1 MHATTIGQVFCG
13 FFNIYSASDW
23 MSIWC
28 WFTFEILLLG
38 VFFFCMLLL
47 SGKIKAVWTC
57 LPPRNPLCSFE
68 FSVPCDPYY
77 LVLSLQWRSFASPSV
92 LFFFVSPSCF
102 PLCFPLYCYSLILTE
117 DFIISF
123 VGKKDLQLLSSGQR

>member
-1 MHATTIGQVFCG
+1 MHATTIGQVFCVL
-13 FFNIYSASDW
+13 FNIYSASDW

-57 LPPRNPLCSFE
+57 LPPRNPLVLIWIFCSLW
-68 FSVPCDPYY
+68 S
-77 LVLSLQWRSFASPSV
+77 LLSSSILAMKI
-92 LFFFVSPSCF
+92 LCF
-102 PLCFPLYCYSLILTE
+102 PFCFVLCFSLLFHDLCFPLYFYSLILTE

-123 VGKKDLQLLSSGQR
+123 VGKKDLQLSSGQR